1 MNIIKDNLPTS
12 MWKVRELVDKATNV
26 VMNYTETEAKV
37 REATNDDPWGPS
49 GTQMSDLAKLTYMY
63 EHFAE
68 ICGNGTGML
77 WKRMFEENKKA
88 WRRIYKSLLLLDY
101 LVKNGSERVIQVTR
115 DHLYDLRALE
125 HYQHTD
131 EKGKDQGINVR
142 QRSKELVALVTN
154 DDELREERKK
164 SKKNRDKYI
173 GVGSEDRYGGGGY
186 GGSSS
191 NYGGGGGY
199 SDWKDESSTSGGAGG
214 GYKDE
219 KDDIPTGGNTWDWDE
234 GVREVHS
241 DDENAVGGG
250 HQGGASGVG
259 SEDADWANFDSFRK
273 SEKPIQVRAEPKP
286 KVNSIF
292 EPPVAQ
298 EKPKKSSVPSKRI
311 SLGAAANWSTPAAAP
326 NHGST
331 ASNDLFSIN
340 DESPLPQTRSV
351 DILGPSGGF
360 EGTNQ
365 SATPAAAPSG
375 GGGSFWD
382 SEPAPAPAQATFD
395 AFADFNSA
403 PAAQPA
409 PTPTQPTAD
418 LFSSMSTP
426 APQTSAP
433 PPGAGFDLLGAM
445 SPTPTTTANQ
455 MQPMTSTAS
464 STANQNANRSVGTT
478 WANGNTG
485 KVNID
490 LANLGK
496 PVQQK
501 KSASMNELKSQMPSS
516 GNPGMP
522 QSMMSP
528 TMGFMGQMGSPMGQM
543 GQMNQPMGMQQQRP
557 PMNQPMG
564 GFGMNQPMGNQFNM
578 MGQPQ
583 GGQMG
588 SNNMGQMTAQMGNLS
603 MQPNKKNHQNLG
615 SLL

>member
-49 GTQMSDLAKLTYMY
+49 GTQMSELAKLTYMY

-101 LVKNGSERVIQVTR
+101 LVKNGSERVIQATR

-142 QRSKELVALVTN
+142 QRSKELIALVTS
-154 DDELREERKK
+154 DETLREERKK

-173 GVGSEDRYGGGGY
+173 GVGSEDRYGSGGY
-186 GGSSS
+186 GSSS
-191 NYGGGGGY
+191 YGGGGSGSGGY
-199 SDWKDESSTSGGAGG
+199 SDWKDEPSGGGF
-214 GYKDE
+214 KDE

-241 DDENAVGGG
+241 EDESGVGGG
-250 HQGGASGVG
+250 HQGGVG
-259 SEDADWANFDSFRK
+259 GGEDADWANFDSFRK

-286 KVNSIF
+286 KNTSIF
-292 EPPVAQ
+292 EQHQQQPVQ
-298 EKPKKSSVPSKRI
+298 EKKKAVPSKRI
-311 SLGAAANWSTPAAAP
+311 DLGAAAGWSQPAQAP
-326 NHGST
+326 QHGSQQ
-331 ASNDLFSIN
+331 ANDFFS
-340 DESPLPQTRSV
+340 DSQPLPQTRSV
-351 DILGPSGGF
+351 DILGPTGGF
-360 EGTNQ
+360 DNQ
-365 SATPAAAPSG
+365 SAAQQVQPG
-375 GGGSFWD
+375 GAGGSFWD
-382 SEPAPAPAQATFD
+382 SEPTQPASQGTFD
-395 AFADFNSA
+395 AFADFNT
-403 PAAQPA
+403 A
-409 PTPTQPTAD
+409 PTSNTPTHQNPTQPDLFSSIQPTQPT
-418 LFSSMSTP
+418 S
-426 APQTSAP
+426 QSAA

-445 SPTPTTTANQ
+445 TPTSQPSMTPQVGVNQQANSA
-455 MQPMTSTAS
+455 MM
-464 STANQNANRSVGTT
+464 ANRSVGTT

-490 LANLGK
+490 LTNLGR

-501 KSASMNELKSQMPSS
+501 KSASMNELK
-516 GNPGMP
+516 GHNNPGMP
-522 QSMMSP
+522 QTMMSP
-528 TMGFMGQMGSPMGQM
+528 TMGFMGQPQ
-543 GQMNQPMGMQQQRP
+543 MGMQPRP
-557 PMNQPMG
+557 QMAA
-564 GFGMNQPMGNQFNM
+564 FGMQ
-578 MGQPQ
+578 
-583 GGQMG
+583 GQMG
-588 SNNMGQMTAQMGNLS
+588 SPVQMGSQGQMGPQGQMRPPGQMGFMGMPNMMNQMGSNQVNQVTSQMGNMT
-603 MQPNKKNHQNLG
+603 MQPNQKSNQNLG

>member
-142 QRSKELVALVTN
+142 QRSKELVALVSN
-154 DDELREERKK
+154 DEELREERKK

-191 NYGGGGGY
+191 NYGGGGGGY
-199 SDWKDESSTSGGAGG
+199 SDWKDESSSSHGGAASGGA

-273 SEKPIQVRAEPKP
+273 SDKPIQVRAEPKP
-286 KVNSIF
+286 KANSIF
-292 EPPVAQ
+292 EPSVAQ
-298 EKPKKSSVPSKRI
+298 DRTKKSSVPSKRI
-311 SLGAAANWSTPAAAP
+311 SLGAAANWSTPAATP

-331 ASNDLFSIN
+331 AANDLFSIN
-340 DESPLPQTRSV
+340 DESPLPQTRAV

-365 SATPAAAPSG
+365 SATPVAAPAG
-375 GGGSFWD
+375 GSGSFWD
-382 SEPAPAPAQATFD
+382 SEPAPAPAQPTFD

-403 PAAQPA
+403 PAPAAQQA
-409 PTPTQPTAD
+409 PTPTQPTVD

-426 APQTSAP
+426 APQTSVP

-445 SPTPTTTANQ
+445 SPTPASTANQ
-455 MQPMTSTAS
+455 MQPMTSTAPSMS
-464 STANQNANRSVGTT
+464 SANQNRSVGTT
-478 WANGNTG
+478 WANGNAG

-501 KSASMNELKSQMPSS
+501 KSASMNELKSQMPAT

-543 GQMNQPMGMQQQRP
+543 QQQRP

-578 MGQPQ
+578 IGQPQ

-588 SNNMGQMTAQMGNLS
+588 SNMGQMTAQMGNLS
-603 MQPNKKNHQNLG
+603 MQPNQKNNQNLG